1 MCQKEKS
8 MILIQ
13 VQNGFYAVLNK
24 HFIVLMS
31 LKIVDV

>member
-13 VQNGFYAVLNK
+13 VQNGFYVVLNK
-24 HFIVLMS
+24 HFIVLI
-31 LKIVDV
+31 KIVDV